1 MEAERVKH
9 RGGCITQSTLG
20 RVLNA
25 SFRGWDFVL
34 GAGEPGE
41 GWEQGGN
48 RVCSGG
54 LRGTQAME
62 RLGAFG
68 QGVCVWPVHVS
79 IFSGRK
85 RARDVSWDAGS
96 SRGSGGAPGTCG
108 AGGSEAR
115 GEALRVD
122 ERGRQT
128 AGLGGGHTDPF
139 CLRAFFVFCIFL
151 N

>member
-1 MEAERVKH
+1 MGAERVKH
-9 RGGCITQSTLG
+9 RVGCITQSTLG

-34 GAGEPGE
+34 SVGEPGE
-41 GWEQGGN
+41 GWEQGGD
-48 RVCSGG
+48 RVRSGG
-54 LRGTQAME
+54 LRGTQAVE

-68 QGVCVWPVHVS
+68 QGVCVAS
-79 IFSGRK
+79 SFSGRK
-85 RARDVSWDAGS
+85 RAWDVSWDAGS

-128 AGLGGGHTDPF
+128 AGLGGRHTDPF

>member
-1 MEAERVKH
+1 MYNTVHTGQGFECQLQRLGLCPECWGA
-9 RGGCITQSTLG
+9 RGG
-20 RVLNA
+20 
-25 SFRGWDFVL
+25 L
-34 GAGEPGE
+34 GAGGD
-41 GWEQGGN
+41 
-48 RVCSGG
+48 RVRSGG
-54 LRGTQAME
+54 LRGTQAVE

-68 QGVCVWPVHVS
+68 QGVCVAS
-79 IFSGRK
+79 SFSGRK
-85 RARDVSWDAGS
+85 RAWDVSWDAGS

-128 AGLGGGHTDPF
+128 AGLGGRHTDPF